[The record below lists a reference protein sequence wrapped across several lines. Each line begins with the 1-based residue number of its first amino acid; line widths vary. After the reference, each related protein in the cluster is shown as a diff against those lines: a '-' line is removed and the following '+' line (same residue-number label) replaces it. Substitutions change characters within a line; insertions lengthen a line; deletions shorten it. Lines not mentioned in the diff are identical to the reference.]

1 MRFLIDENLSV
12 RFAESLRAI
21 GQDIDHVTEVL
32 YEGAPDTE
40 VLEFAGTNG
49 YFLITKDNRIRYK
62 PNEKAA
68 LRRHQVGVFLL
79 GGKNMTFLG
88 TESWSARK
96 KHRSPLSG
104 GFEPGEDQSMKYQY
118 RRAGATVAQPN
129 NSLPRLERGIRDSG
143 PCDRPELMA
152 CASRQF
158 GHNQWK

>member
-79 GGKNMTFLG
+79 GGKNMTFLE
-88 TESWSARK
+88 TYQQLVRNWDRILECAEETQKPFVRRIRARG
-96 KHRSPLSG
+96 RSIDEVS
-104 GFEPGEDQSMKYQY
+104 
-118 RRAGATVAQPN
+118 
-129 NSLPRLERGIRDSG
+129 I
-143 PCDRPELMA
+143 
-152 CASRQF
+152 
-158 GHNQWK
+158 